1 MILKDLGQQTP
12 GDLSFLTSKH
22 AMTYIKEL
30 EGSIGYHKGK
40 KKEAPIV
47 SRSAKMAD

>member
-1 MILKDLGQQTP
+1 MGQQKP

-30 EGSIGYHKGK
+30 EGSIGYSKSK
-40 KKEAPIV
+40 KKDAPIV
-47 SRSAKMAD
+47 ARSTKMAAEL